1 MSVPRST
8 VLRAMTRGA
17 MLVAVASLGAGC
29 ISLFPKADPAQLYR
43 FGATTP
49 QLQEIPSGEPGFG
62 VLLMATGFD
71 RAAAGDRILTVTGT
85 QAAYIKDA
93 RWVTSSVAL
102 FDSALQRAFDADQG
116 PARLVDRAEIA
127 RIDYVLKLDVRTFEA
142 RYDHGQ
148 AAAPTIVV
156 EVHAALDR
164 TQDRIRR
171 GRPQLQGFRH
181 CQRQS
186 RGRHRRGVRPSRRR
200 GPGRVGGMGQCAG
213 RRLSRAVPD
222 KLTASWQR
230 AVSCHAPVQSSS
242 TTMTVICVMVPSVAP
257 AVGSSMTTSKSSVD
271 SLTASE
277 TIGMRSVLLVSPGPI
292 DSRTVPRAA

>member
-1 MSVPRST
+1 MSVPRSS

-49 QLQEIPSGEPGFG
+49 QLQENPSVEPSFG

-71 RAAAGDRILTVTGT
+71 RAAASDRILTVSGT

-102 FDSALQRAFDADQG
+102 FDSALQRTFDADQG

-164 TQDRIRR
+164 TQDRVVVGDRS
-171 GRPQLQGFRH
+171 FRA
-181 CQRQS
+181 S
-186 RGRHRRGVRPSRRR
+186 VTASDN
-200 GPGRVGGMGQCAG
+200 RVGAIAQAFDQ
-213 RRLSRAVPD
+213 AVAEV
-222 KLTASWQR
+222 LGEL
-230 AVSCHAPVQSSS
+230 
-242 TTMTVICVMVPSVAP
+242 VAWVN
-257 AVGSSMTTSKSSVD
+257 ARGK
-271 SLTASE
+271 
-277 TIGMRSVLLVSPGPI
+277 G
-292 DSRTVPRAA
+292 

>member
-1 MSVPRST
+1 MTAPWST

-17 MLVAVASLGAGC
+17 TLVAATSLLAGC
-29 ISLFPKADPAQLYR
+29 ISLFPKTDPARLYR

-49 QLQEIPSGEPGFG
+49 QLQEVASGEPGFG

-102 FDSALQRAFDADQG
+102 FDSALQRSFDADQG

-148 AAAPTIVV
+148 AVAPTIVV
-156 EVHAALDR
+156 DVHAALDR
-164 TQDRIRR
+164 TDDRTVVSDRS
-171 GRPQLQGFRH
+171 F
-181 CQRQS
+181 
-186 RGRHRRGVRPSRRR
+186 
-200 GPGRVGGMGQCAG
+200 
-213 RRLSRAVPD
+213 
-222 KLTASWQR
+222 KAS
-230 AVSCHAPVQSSS
+230 V
-242 TTMTVICVMVPSVAP
+242 
-257 AVGSSMTTSKSSVD
+257 
-271 SLTASE
+271 TASE
-277 TIGMRSVLLVSPGPI
+277 NRVGAIAEAFDQAVAEVLGELLAWVNARG
-292 DSRTVPRAA
+292 AG